1 MAFVGQ
7 ETVRKRHRQTLYEV
21 MFTYIQILIIIII
34 NNNNEYLY
42 RIALQC
48 KSTVIW
54 LPVGYCGSGLAVMFH
69 VASVCK
75 PCCCILSGIVAQSL
89 KPVKLLSY
97 VETDAT
103 TPNIFGP
110 TTAAKTPHP
119 KE

>member
-21 MFTYIQILIIIII
+21 MFTYIQILII
-34 NNNNEYLY
+34 
-42 RIALQC
+42 
-48 KSTVIW
+48 W
-54 LPVGYCGSGLAVMFH
+54 LPAVGYCGSGLAVMFH

-110 TTAAKTPHP
+110 TTAAKTPPPPPPP

>member
-21 MFTYIQILIIIII
+21 MFTCIQILI
-34 NNNNEYLY
+34 
-42 RIALQC
+42 
-48 KSTVIW
+48 IW

>member
-21 MFTYIQILIIIII
+21 MFTYIQILI
-34 NNNNEYLY
+34 
-42 RIALQC
+42 
-48 KSTVIW
+48 IW